1 MPLETPRSGGGYSS
15 LGFSQRRPVAF
26 GLSNLG
32 SCSFFCTRLKLGQ
45 NSQFLFGRLMPA
57 TFVAALA
64 RFPAASSPKAAQKG
78 QLAKGRRGERAE
90 EEEQEG
96 EGAQRDRDAA
106 PRRQDLGDVNEGHCE
121 GRRRKGGRA
130 RMETSN
136 GKPKLPLPF
145 LPSSLFV
152 VVVVFFLSFSLTH
165 SPLPS

>member
-1 MPLETPRSGGGYSS
+1 MKITKDL
-15 LGFSQRRPVAF
+15 FSQNYE
-26 GLSNLG
+26 LK
-32 SCSFFCTRLKLGQ
+32 SFH
-45 NSQFLFGRLMPA
+45 
-57 TFVAALA
+57 
-64 RFPAASSPKAAQKG
+64 FPAERKKAGLVKMCRVG
-78 QLAKGRRGERAE
+78 GEVECREVSVAWVRDME
-90 EEEQEG
+90 EEWDG

-121 GRRRKGGRA
+121 GRRTEREGGRA

>member
-1 MPLETPRSGGGYSS
+1 ML
-15 LGFSQRRPVAF
+15 
-26 GLSNLG
+26 
-32 SCSFFCTRLKLGQ
+32 
-45 NSQFLFGRLMPA
+45 A
-57 TFVAALA
+57 TFVAAALAA

-96 EGAQRDRDAA
+96 EWEGAQRDRDAA

-121 GRRRKGGRA
+121 GRRTERGGR

-145 LPSSLFV
+145 LPSSLRVVF